1 MCISLG
7 GNGARLLTGLKN
19 VVELC
24 SRDDC
29 ETIGNDRIRGVVAMV
44 VDENSVGG
52 RHVGG
57 MYFAYE
63 Y

>member
-29 ETIGNDRIRGVVAMV
+29 ETIGNNRIRGVVAMV